1 MLKFCF
7 TTGTYCFYTADG
19 RQGKM
24 AQRKIPSGKAST
36 AMYLRQMGNY
46 VKSRIFFSIQKNQLE
61 FYPGLK
67 NDVKF
72 LNVLGS
78 KLYYTKT
85 EQE

>member
-67 NDVKF
+67 NDVEF

>member
-7 TTGTYCFYTADG
+7 TTGTYCFYTANG
-19 RQGKM
+19 WQGKM

-36 AMYLRQMGNY
+36 AMYLRQMGNN
-46 VKSRIFFSIQKNQLE
+46 VKSRGFFSILKNQVE

-67 NDVKF
+67 NDVEF

-78 KLYYTKT
+78 ILYYTKT
-85 EQE
+85 KQE

>member
-19 RQGKM
+19 WQGKM

-46 VKSRIFFSIQKNQLE
+46 VKSRIFFSIQKNQLG

-67 NDVKF
+67 NDVEF
-72 LNVLGS
+72 LNILGS

-85 EQE
+85 KQE